1 MCRSSSTT
9 SIFISLLPPL
19 ISFLIHYIIQ
29 WYKYP
34 ENASCA
40 RLAFYLD
47 TPFVLF
53 YNPVCYGKAESG
65 TCLFCSKKR
74 IKNKRKASLGYTP
87 ACIFYLEHRSI
98 IFNVCF
104 HKYCT
109 IAAHSLNRI

>member
-9 SIFISLLPPL
+9 SIFISPLPPL

-40 RLAFYLD
+40 GLAFYLD
-47 TPFVLF
+47 TPFVTF

-65 TCLFCSKKR
+65 TCLLCSKERVKYKR
-74 IKNKRKASLGYTP
+74 QVFPGYTH
-87 ACIFYLEHRSI
+87 ACILYLEHRSI

-104 HKYCT
+104 YKYCT
-109 IAAHSLNRI
+109 IVAHSLNRI